1 MKKEIKEF
9 EKKQIR
15 VAWDDYKEEWLF
27 SIVDVIFVL
36 VDSKDF
42 QSARNYWKVLKKRL
56 KDEGNET
63 VTNCNQLKMKA
74 ADGKLRVTDVASME
88 QLFRLIQSIP
98 SKKAE
103 PFKLWL
109 AKVGK
114 DRVEE
119 TIDPELT
126 IDRALNTYQKKGY
139 SNDWIHQRLMAI
151 RVRNELT
158 DEWKNKGIKENQDYA
173 ILTDEIIKTWS
184 GMSTKAY
191 KKLKRLKKEN
201 LRDNM
206 TTTELILTMLAESAT
221 KDISEINESKN
232 ISEHIEIAHR
242 GGNVAKKAR
251 EELEK
256 ETGKPVIT
264 SKNAKDIQKLLSDII
279 VNVSNIEKNNE

>member
-1 MKKEIKEF
+1 MKNAIKEY

-15 VAWDDYKEEWLF
+15 MAWDENNEEWLF

-42 QSARNYWKVLKKRL
+42 QSARNYWKVIKKRL

-63 VTNCNQLKMKA
+63 VTNCNRLKLKA
-74 ADGKLRVTDVASME
+74 ADGKFRLTDVATIE

-98 SKKAE
+98 SPKAE

-119 TIDPELT
+119 TIDPELS
-126 IDRALNTYQKKGY
+126 IDRALSTYQKKGY
-139 SNDWIHQRLMAI
+139 SDDWIHQRLMSI

-184 GMSTKAY
+184 GMSTKGY
-191 KKLKRLKKEN
+191 KRLKKLTKEN

-206 TTTELILTMLAESAT
+206 STTELILTMLAEAAT
-221 KDISEINESKN
+221 KDISETKESKN
-232 ISEHIEIAHR
+232 MSEHIEIAHR
-242 GGNVAKKAR
+242 GGKVAKKAR

-256 ETGKPVIT
+256 ETGKSVVT
-264 SKNAKDIQKLLSDII
+264 SNNAKDLQKLLSDII
-279 VNVSNIEKNNE
+279 VDVSGIEKK

>member
-1 MKKEIKEF
+1 MKNEIKEF
-9 EKKQIR
+9 DKKQIR
-15 VAWDDYKEEWLF
+15 VAWDENKEEWLF
-27 SIVDVIFVL
+27 SIIDVIFVL

-74 ADGKLRVTDVASME
+74 ADGKLRETDVASME

-158 DEWKNKGIKENQDYA
+158 DEWKNKGVKENQDYA

-184 GMSTKAY
+184 GMSTKGY
-191 KKLKRLKKEN
+191 KKLKKLKKEN

-206 TTTELILTMLAESAT
+206 TTTELILNMLAEAAT
-221 KDISEINESKN
+221 KDISKTNESKN
-232 ISEHIEIAHR
+232 MSEHIEIAHR
-242 GGNVAKKAR
+242 GGKVAKKAR

-264 SKNAKDIQKLLSDII
+264 SNNAKDMQKLLSDII
-279 VNVSNIEKNNE
+279 VNVSNIEKDD

>member
-1 MKKEIKEF
+1 MRNEIKEY

-15 VAWDDYKEEWLF
+15 MAWDEDNEEWLF
-27 SIVDVIFVL
+27 SIIDVIFVL

-56 KDEGNET
+56 KDEGNEM

-74 ADGKLRVTDVASME
+74 SDGKLRSTDVATME

-126 IDRALNTYQKKGY
+126 IDRALKTYQKKGY
-139 SNDWIHQRLMAI
+139 SDDWIHQRLMAI

-158 DEWKNKGIKENQDYA
+158 DEWKAKGIKENQDYA

-184 GMSTKAY
+184 GMSTKGY
-191 KKLKRLKKEN
+191 KKLKRLTKEN

-206 TTTELILTMLAESAT
+206 STTELILTMLAEAAT
-221 KDISEINESKN
+221 KDISETNESKN
-232 ISEHIEIAHR
+232 MSEHIEIAHR
-242 GGNVAKKAR
+242 GGKVAKKAR

-256 ETGKPVIT
+256 ETGKSVVT
-264 SKNAKDIQKLLSDII
+264 SSNAKDMQKLLSDII
-279 VNVSNIEKNNE
+279 VNVSNIEKK

>member
-1 MKKEIKEF
+1 MRNEIKEY

-15 VAWDDYKEEWLF
+15 MAWDEDNEEWLF
-27 SIVDVIFVL
+27 SIIDVIFVL

-74 ADGKLRVTDVASME
+74 SDGKLRSTDVATME

-126 IDRALNTYQKKGY
+126 IDRALKTYQKKGY
-139 SNDWIHQRLMAI
+139 SDDWIHQRLMAI

-158 DEWKNKGIKENQDYA
+158 DEWKAKGIKENQDYA

-184 GMSTKAY
+184 GMSTKGY
-191 KKLKRLKKEN
+191 KKLKRLTKEN

-206 TTTELILTMLAESAT
+206 STTELILTMLAEAAT
-221 KDISEINESKN
+221 KDISETNESKN
-232 ISEHIEIAHR
+232 MSEHIEIAHR
-242 GGNVAKKAR
+242 GGKVAKKAR

-256 ETGKPVIT
+256 ETGKSVVT
-264 SKNAKDIQKLLSDII
+264 SSNAKDMQKLLSDII
-279 VNVSNIEKNNE
+279 VDVSSIEKK

>member
-1 MKKEIKEF
+1 MKNHIKKY
-9 EKKQIR
+9 EKSQIR
-15 VAWDDYKEEWLF
+15 VAWDDNNEEWLF
-27 SIVDVIFVL
+27 SIIDVVYVL
-36 VDSKDF
+36 IDSKDY

-74 ADGKLRVTDVASME
+74 TDGKMRLTDVATIE

-98 SKKAE
+98 SPKAE

-119 TIDPELT
+119 IIDPELT
-126 IDRALNTYQKKGY
+126 IDRALSTYQKKGY
-139 SNDWIHQRLMAI
+139 SDEWIHQRLMAI

-158 DEWKNKGIKENQDYA
+158 DEWKNKGIRENQDYA

-184 GMSTKAY
+184 GMSTKGY
-191 KKLKRLKKEN
+191 KRLKKLTKEN

-206 TTTELILTMLAESAT
+206 STTELILTMLVEAAT
-221 KDISEINESKN
+221 KDISESKESKN
-232 ISEHIEIAHR
+232 MSEHIDIAHR
-242 GGNVAKKAR
+242 GGKVAKKAR

-264 SKNAKDIQKLLSDII
+264 SNNATDMQKLLSNII
-279 VNVSNIEKNNE
+279 VDVSNIDKK

>member
-1 MKKEIKEF
+1 MKNEIKEF
-9 EKKQIR
+9 DKKQIR
-15 VAWDDYKEEWLF
+15 VAWDENKEEWLF
-27 SIVDVIFVL
+27 SIIDVIFVL

-158 DEWKNKGIKENQDYA
+158 DEWKNKGVKENQDYA

-184 GMSTKAY
+184 GMSTKGY
-191 KKLKRLKKEN
+191 KKLKKEN

-206 TTTELILTMLAESAT
+206 TTTELILTMLAEAAT
-221 KDISEINESKN
+221 KDISETNESQN
-232 ISEHIEIAHR
+232 MSEHIEIAHR
-242 GGNVAKKAR
+242 GGKVAKKAR

-264 SKNAKDIQKLLSDII
+264 SNNAKDIQKLLSDII
-279 VNVSNIEKNNE
+279 VDVSNIEKNN

>member
-1 MKKEIKEF
+1 MKNEIKEF
-9 EKKQIR
+9 DKKQIR
-15 VAWDDYKEEWLF
+15 VAWDENKEEWLF
-27 SIVDVIFVL
+27 SIIDVIFVL

-74 ADGKLRVTDVASME
+74 ADGKLRVTDVASMD

-98 SKKAE
+98 SKKVE

-139 SNDWIHQRLMAI
+139 SDDWIHQRLMAI

-158 DEWKNKGIKENQDYA
+158 DEWKNKGVKENQDYA

-184 GMSTKAY
+184 GMSTKGY
-191 KKLKRLKKEN
+191 KKLKELKKEN

-206 TTTELILTMLAESAT
+206 TTTELILTMLAETAT
-221 KDISEINESKN
+221 
-232 ISEHIEIAHR
+232 
-242 GGNVAKKAR
+242 
-251 EELEK
+251 
-256 ETGKPVIT
+256 
-264 SKNAKDIQKLLSDII
+264 KDIQKLLSNII
-279 VNVSNIEKNNE
+279 VNVSNVEKNN